1 MSAIPETTPATTPAP
16 LATRA
21 ARAPRLLGLAGLAA
35 LAVGAALVLLL
46 QFIPPTDAISPLR
59 RTISE
64 YALTP
69 NRWIFTVA
77 VLLVALGSAGLFA
90 VHLWQGALRAWSA
103 ATVFAALWTLSL
115 LVIVAF
121 PKTDW
126 AVGPSTGGTAHRVA
140 SVIGFVCLPLGILLA
155 ARKVFPHTGGWRWA
169 ARVLGALSLAW
180 FAVILVAIGLMLGG
194 AGPWWVIIPLGLVE
208 RLMAFTE
215 VLAVA
220 TLAVPLL
227 RSA

>member
-1 MSAIPETTPATTPAP
+1 MSAISETPAAP

-21 ARAPRLLGLAGLAA
+21 ARAPGVLCVGGVAA
-35 LAVGAALVLLL
+35 LATGAALIVLL
-46 QFIPPTDAISPLR
+46 QFIPPTDTISPLR

-64 YALTP
+64 YALTS
-69 NRWIFTVA
+69 NRWVFTVA
-77 VLLVALGSAGLFA
+77 VLLVALGSVVLFGIH
-90 VHLWQGALRAWSA
+90 VRQGALRALSA
-103 ATVFAALWTLSL
+103 PTVFAALWTLSL

-121 PKTDW
+121 PKTNW
-126 AVGPSTGGTAHRVA
+126 AVGPSMGGTTHRIA

-155 ARKVFPHTGGWRWA
+155 ARTVFPRLRGWRRA
-169 ARVLGALSLAW
+169 ARALGGLSLAW
-180 FAVILVAIGLMLGG
+180 FGVILVAIGLMVAG

-220 TLAVPLL
+220 TLAAPLL
-227 RSA
+227 RSTRAT